1 VIVCHCEVVSD
12 RVIKAEVVRGAVDAD
27 EIAERCGAGA
37 HCGSC
42 RPTIGAL
49 LAALTA
55 PEQEQPAA

>member
-1 VIVCHCEVVSD
+1 MIVCHCEVVSD
-12 RVIKAEVVRGAVDAD
+12 RVIKAEVVKGAVDPED
-27 EIAERCGAGA
+27 IAERCGAGA

-49 LAALTA
+49 LAALTV